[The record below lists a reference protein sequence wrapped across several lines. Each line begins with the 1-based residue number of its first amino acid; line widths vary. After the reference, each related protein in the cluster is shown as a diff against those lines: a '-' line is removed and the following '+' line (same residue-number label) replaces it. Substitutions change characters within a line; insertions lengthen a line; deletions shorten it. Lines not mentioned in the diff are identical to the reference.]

1 MNGVLLFSTPKQ
13 RGDELIGKSTE
24 KKSGT
29 RKLCVS
35 VRSSWSPSPPPL
47 TPRRRFPRRE
57 IREKNTG
64 NCGHGAHVYR
74 MAAEC
79 RHIAAKKRAKM
90 TAKSTYTV
98 TSMLKPDF
106 PSAAGL
112 ILFLLLSETDDSSK
126 PIRNVG
132 VFSKIITGPPVSGK
146 PLLNHRSFPT

>member
-1 MNGVLLFSTPKQ
+1 MNGVLNFFSIEAT
-13 RGDELIGKSTE
+13 GDALIGKSTE

-47 TPRRRFPRRE
+47 TPRRFPRRE
-57 IREKNTG
+57 IGEKIPEIAGTVLMCIAWQQG
-64 NCGHGAHVYR
+64 RHV
-74 MAAEC
+74 
-79 RHIAAKKRAKM
+79 AAKKRAKM
-90 TAKSTYTV
+90 TAKRTYTV
-98 TSMLKPDF
+98 TSMLKPHF

>member
-57 IREKNTG
+57 IREKIPEIAGTVLMCIAWQQG
-64 NCGHGAHVYR
+64 RHV
-74 MAAEC
+74 
-79 RHIAAKKRAKM
+79 AAKKRAKM
-90 TAKSTYTV
+90 TAKRTYTV
-98 TSMLKPDF
+98 TSMLKPHF

-126 PIRNVG
+126 PIRNFG